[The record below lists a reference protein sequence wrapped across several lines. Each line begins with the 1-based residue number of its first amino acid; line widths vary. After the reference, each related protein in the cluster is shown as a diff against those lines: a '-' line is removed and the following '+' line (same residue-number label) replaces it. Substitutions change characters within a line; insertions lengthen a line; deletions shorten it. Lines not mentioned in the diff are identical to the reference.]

1 MMYLEEIERFKQ
13 KLRYPCIKLPVLLV
27 LMEDGAVGH
36 PGHLAVEIVGLKQE
50 EESATN
56 HPPLMEGHFVE
67 DLLMK
72 KQDVTWTMNDVD
84 RTQCAQWKTTRRC
97 AIASRASRAPRPT
110 ANQSVSRTAIV
121 QATRPVSGK
130 SM

>member
-36 PGHLAVEIVGLKQE
+36 PGHLAVEIVALKQE

-56 HPPLMEGHFVE
+56 HGPLMEGHFVE

-72 KQDVTWTMNDVD
+72 KQDVI
-84 RTQCAQWKTTRRC
+84 C
-97 AIASRASRAPRPT
+97 I
-110 ANQSVSRTAIV
+110 SVQLMEDGTVGHHGLLAV
-121 QATRPVSGK
+121 
-130 SM
+130 

>member
-1 MMYLEEIERFKQ
+1 MKELLMKQ
-13 KLRYPCIKLPVLLV
+13 KDVTQKTVQ
-27 LMEDGAVGH
+27 LMEDGAFGH
-36 PGHLAVEIVGLKQE
+36 PGHLAMLYVEMELKQE
-50 EESATN
+50 AESAIN
-56 HPPLMEGHFVE
+56 RPPLMEGHFVE

-97 AIASRASRAPRPT
+97 AIASRASWAPRPT
-110 ANQSVSRTAIV
+110 ADQSAPRTAIAP
-121 QATRPVSGK
+121 ATRPVSGK